1 MVVNDVKQRK
11 TATSTFYVIILF
23 FIRYLPNYCNFV
35 AYVSLCRP
43 NATLKLFYLYSCSL
57 LCLTSSLNPVI
68 YCWKMIQVRCG
79 TVRTL
84 QNIFLR
90 RNWTDFHME
99 LRSCLVWIRLSC
111 LGIIV
116 MMKNKNKFNIP
127 MKRNVQKKFN
137 V

>member
-1 MVVNDVKQRK
+1 MVVNDVEQRK
-11 TATSTFYVIILF
+11 TATSTFYVFILF
-23 FIRYLPNYCNFV
+23 FIRYLPNYCIFV

-57 LCLTSSLNPVI
+57 LYLTSSLNPVI
-68 YCWKMIQVRCG
+68 YCWKMIQVRRG

-90 RNWTDFHME
+90 RNWTE
-99 LRSCLVWIRLSC
+99 GSYGSCLVWIRLSC

>member
-11 TATSTFYVIILF
+11 TATSTFYVFILF

-35 AYVSLCRP
+35 AYVSFCRP

-57 LCLTSSLNPVI
+57 LCLTLSLNPVI
-68 YCWKMIQVRCG
+68 YCWKMIQVRRG

-90 RNWTDFHME
+90 RNWTE
-99 LRSCLVWIRLSC
+99 GSYGTSKLPCLNPSHLSW
-111 LGIIV
+111 
-116 MMKNKNKFNIP
+116 NN
-127 MKRNVQKKFN
+127 RYDEEQKK